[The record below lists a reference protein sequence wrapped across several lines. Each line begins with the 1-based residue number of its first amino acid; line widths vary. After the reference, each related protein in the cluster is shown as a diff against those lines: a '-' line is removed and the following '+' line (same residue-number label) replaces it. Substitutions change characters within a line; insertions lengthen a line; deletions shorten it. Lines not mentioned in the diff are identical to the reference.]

1 MIKSLRVLPFTSPF
15 DFHIWVGISKD
26 SENRKLEEPENCREN
41 ISMLFQGE
49 NLYILLQEENE
60 SS

>member
-26 SENRKLEEPENCREN
+26 SENRKPEEPENCREKYIN
-41 ISMLFQGE
+41 AVSGRKS
-49 NLYILLQEENE
+49 LYIIARRE
-60 SS
+60 

>member
-1 MIKSLRVLPFTSPF
+1 MIKSPRVFSFTSPF

-26 SENRKLEEPENCREN
+26 SENRKNQRIAKKN
-41 ISMLFQGE
+41 TSMLFQGE